1 MSRVI
6 ASIAD
11 RFSTAGMNIS
21 ISWPVSAN
29 CGERDFAGRRNARI
43 EASGIGGICATKETR
58 IRRYT
63 PSPFV
68 LFRAPPRLCSPIA
81 SPPSGLSISTSCESR
96 IYIKRAGEIG
106 TRGVPRRDEREGL
119 QRRSNKMTIV
129 EMIWRKRRTPFVSER
144 RGGRFVFEAYPSF
157 R

>member
-29 CGERDFAGRRNARI
+29 CGERDFVGRRNARI
-43 EASGIGGICATKETR
+43 EASRASAEFVPLKKREFAG
-58 IRRYT
+58 T

-81 SPPSGLSISTSCESR
+81 NPPSGLSISTSCESR

-119 QRRSNKMTIV
+119 QRRSNKMTIA